1 MKSDENGYWYG
12 KSGQRPLLHKSGDR
26 ARKRG
31 DTAIQMVSKSHET
44 DGYVPAL

>member
-26 ARKRG
+26 AQKTWRHG
-31 DTAIQMVSKSHET
+31 DPNGIEVA
-44 DGYVPAL
+44 